1 MPEGSGLSQWEAE
14 TWMYNFS
21 RASVEKY
28 MQWIQGV
35 GLSSNGTYFFM
46 YREAIN
52 PRSRSQKGW
61 FLLRVVGKK

>member
-1 MPEGSGLSQWEAE
+1 
-14 TWMYNFS
+14 MYNFS